1 MTTIAEYVRVSS
13 EDDDLRSGNKLES
26 NSIAN
31 QRNLLNAYI
40 RRIPEF
46 AGANVV
52 EFCDDG
58 WSGKN
63 FERPAVQE
71 MLLQARQGKIQCII
85 VKDMSRFGRDYLIVG
100 NYISRV
106 LPFLGVRFIAV
117 NDGVDSIRP
126 TDVDSLDTSFRA
138 LLYDLY
144 SRDLSRKVRS
154 AMRLRAKR
162 GDCLSTYAPYG
173 YRKDP
178 DKKNHLVIDPPAAEI
193 VRRVFQMAADGRSTV
208 QIAQALNRE
217 CVPTP
222 MRIKRAAGYTHMG
235 WNCVGEENFWT
246 GTEIARILR
255 DEQYLGK
262 VVYGKRLYD
271 IIGQRHSVK
280 VSRKDWIVTPD
291 AHEPIVSQDE
301 YDRAQAAMRE
311 FMEYKRKSKGRPVC
325 RKIRCGICGHAMV
338 RAERKS
344 PYYFCHT
351 PRMTDAFPC
360 PPQKIP
366 EQDIFAVLLD
376 DLHAQAAAAVDL
388 GRVWEE
394 RHRKEKKD
402 AAGMRK
408 NLVAWKGKL
417 ERQEREIKAMYE
429 SFALGEVGKADYLA
443 AKAAAVRQ
451 RDDTAARIAQLEAT
465 LENAGA
471 DGKLQ
476 NRFVSC
482 FEKYAEVQEITNE
495 IVLDVL
501 KEVVV
506 YPNARLEVIW
516 NYQKEFDAIVLD
528 VMGGTD
534 EDADGQAI

>member
-13 EDDDLRSGNKLES
+13 EDDDLRSGGKLES

-40 RRIPEF
+40 RRTPEF

-71 MLLQARQGKIQCII
+71 MLSQARQGKIQCII

-106 LPFLGVRFIAV
+106 FPFLGVRFIAV

-154 AMRLRAKR
+154 ALRLRAKR

-173 YRKDP
+173 YAKDP
-178 DKKNHLVIDPPAAEI
+178 EKKNHLVIDPPTAEI
-193 VRRVFQMAADGRSTV
+193 VCRVFHMAADGRSTV
-208 QIAQALNRE
+208 QIAQTLNRE

-222 MRIKRAAGYTHMG
+222 VQVKRAAGYVHMG
-235 WNCVGEENFWT
+235 WNCIGEENFWT
-246 GTEIARILR
+246 ATEIARILR

-262 VVYGKRLYD
+262 VVYGKRFYD
-271 IIGQRHSVK
+271 IVGHRHSVK

-301 YDRAQAAMRE
+301 YDRAQTAMRE
-311 FMEYKRKSKGRPVC
+311 LVEYEQKSKGKRVC
-325 RKIRCGICGHAMV
+325 RKIRCGICGHALI
-338 RAERKS
+338 RSGGKS
-344 PYYFCHT
+344 PYYFCRT
-351 PRMTDAFPC
+351 PIMTDAFPC
-360 PPQKIP
+360 PSQRIP

-376 DLHAQAAAAVDL
+376 DLHAQAAAAVEL
-388 GRVWEE
+388 GYIWEE
-394 RHRKEKKD
+394 RCRREKKD
-402 AAGMRK
+402 AAAMRK
-408 NLVAWKGKL
+408 SLVVLRGKL
-417 ERQEREIKAMYE
+417 ERLEQSIKVMYE
-429 SFALGEVGKADYLA
+429 TFALGEVGKAAYLAQKAAAAQQRDSLA
-443 AKAAAVRQ
+443 AKIAETEAA
-451 RDDTAARIAQLEAT
+451 
-465 LENAGA
+465 LENMGT
-471 DGKLQ
+471 DGGLQ
-476 NRFVSC
+476 NRFVLS
-482 FEKYAEVQEITNE
+482 FQKYADAREITNE
-495 IVLDVL
+495 IVSDVL
-501 KEVVV
+501 KEVIV
-506 YPNARLEVIW
+506 YPDGRLEIVW
-516 NYQKEFDAIVLD
+516 NYQKEFDAIMLD
-528 VMGGTD
+528 VTGGAGG
-534 EDADGQAI
+534 ELFAKAI

>member
-13 EDDDLRSGNKLES
+13 EDDDLRSGGKLES
-26 NSIAN
+26 NSISN

-40 RRIPEF
+40 RRTPEF

-106 LPFLGVRFIAV
+106 FPFLGVRFIAV

-126 TDVDSLDTSFRA
+126 SDVDSLDTSFRA

-154 AMRLRAKR
+154 ALRLRAKR

-178 DKKNHLVIDPPAAEI
+178 DRKNHLVIDPPTAEVVHRI
-193 VRRVFQMAADGRSTV
+193 FTMAADGRSTT

-217 CVPTP
+217 RIPTP
-222 MRIKRAAGYTHMG
+222 MQVKRAAGYVHMG
-235 WNCVGEENFWT
+235 WNCIGEENFWT
-246 GTEIARILR
+246 ATEIVRILR

-262 VVYGKRLYD
+262 VVYGKRFYD
-271 IIGQRHSVK
+271 IIGHRHSVK
-280 VSRKDWIVTPD
+280 VSRKDWIITPD
-291 AHEPIVSQDE
+291 AHKPIVSQDE
-301 YDRAQAAMRE
+301 YDSAQTAMLKFAERE
-311 FMEYKRKSKGRPVC
+311 RKAKDKPMY
-325 RKIRCGICGHAMV
+325 RKIRCGICGHAMI
-338 RAERKS
+338 RAERKA
-344 PYYFCHT
+344 PYYFCRT
-351 PRMTDAFPC
+351 PRSTDAFPC
-360 PPQKIP
+360 PPQRIP

-376 DLHAQAAAAVDL
+376 ELHAQAAVAVDL
-388 GRVWEE
+388 GRIWAE
-394 RHRKEKKD
+394 RHRKKKQD
-402 AAGMRK
+402 TAGMRK
-408 NLVAWKGKL
+408 TLAALKGKL
-417 ERQEREIKAMYE
+417 ERQERDTKAMYE
-429 SFALGEVGKADYLA
+429 SFALGEIGKADYLA
-443 AKAAAVRQ
+443 AKAAVVRQ
-451 RDDTAARIAQLEAT
+451 KDGTAARIAELETA
-465 LENAGA
+465 LENLGT
-471 DGKLQ
+471 DGGLQ
-476 NRFVSC
+476 NQFVST
-482 FEKYAEVQEITNE
+482 FQKYVEVQEITNE
-495 IVLDVL
+495 IVSDIL

-506 YPNARLEVIW
+506 YPDRRLEIVW
-516 NYQKEFDAIVLD
+516 NYQKEFDAIMLD
-528 VMGGTD
+528 VMGG
-534 EDADGQAI
+534 ADGEMDGQ